1 MSTFSMLNEIV
12 RAFFALW
19 ALLLCLF
26 NIANSVLAFTKRKYL
41 FGVLSVLAFGLAYT
55 LWQVIFDYALK
66 NKFGSYSNLTQLMV
80 DINWLYWLLILFLLT
95 SLTAILF
102 IYNIHYERNNLTANS
117 IKLYLDKVDCGVC
130 CYKDNGRL
138 LFSNICI
145 NQLSTKITGSP
156 ILNGNHFKE
165 SLTEN
170 LVTVED
176 EKWMFSCRDII
187 LNNEVIHEIKA
198 TNVTNEYNKTKDLEK
213 DKLELSRIKKELED
227 YNLSINEVVK
237 HQEILQAKI
246 NIHDEMNKL
255 MLSTVMNED
264 TKELDKIFSL
274 WEQNTLL
281 LSKEVVDIQVEESI
295 KRLTELAKS
304 LKMTLVW
311 DENSLSILDDEQ
323 KGVFFQTAQEAIANA
338 SKHASAT
345 NINISIEELNKCI
358 NCKFINKINVP
369 LENVKFTG
377 GLSNLEKLV
386 KKYGASLKAE
396 VNNND
401 FVLTLSFSC
410 DILPHL

>member
-1 MSTFSMLNEIV
+1 MLSFSMLNEIV

-26 NIANSVLAFTKRKYL
+26 NIANSVLAFTKRKYS

-102 IYNIHYERNNLTANS
+102 IYNIHYERNNITANS

-156 ILNGNHFKE
+156 LLNGNHFKE
-165 SLTEN
+165 SLTDN
-170 LVTVED
+170 LATVED
-176 EKWMFSCRDII
+176 EKWRFSCRDII
-187 LNNEVIHEIKA
+187 LNNEVIHEITA

-237 HQEILQAKI
+237 RQEILQAKI

-264 TKELDKIFSL
+264 AKELDKIFSL

-281 LSKEVVDIQVEESI
+281 LSKEVEDIQVEGSI
-295 KRLTELAKS
+295 NRLTELAKS

-311 DENSLSILDDEQ
+311 DEFALSILDDEQ
-323 KGVFFQTAQEAIANA
+323 KGVFFQTAQEAMANA

-345 NINISIEELNKCI
+345 NIYISIEKLNECI
-358 NCKFINKINVP
+358 KCKFINKINAP
-369 LENVKFTG
+369 LDNVKFTG
-377 GLSNLEKLV
+377 GLSNLEKLL
-386 KKYGASLKAE
+386 KKYGASIKAE

-401 FVLTLSFSC
+401 FVLTLSFSYKK
-410 DILPHL
+410 

>member
-1 MSTFSMLNEIV
+1 MSTFSMLNEII

-66 NKFGSYSNLTQLMV
+66 NKFGSYSNLTELMV
-80 DINWLYWLLILFLLT
+80 GINWLYWLLILFLLT

-102 IYNIHYERNNLTANS
+102 IYNIHYERNNITANS

-156 ILNGNHFKE
+156 LLNGNHFKE

-170 LVTVED
+170 LVSVED

-187 LNNEVIHEIKA
+187 LNNDVIHEIKA

-213 DKLELSRIKKELED
+213 DKLELSRIKKELEE

-246 NIHDEMNKL
+246 NIHDEMNRL

-264 TKELDKIFSL
+264 PKELDKIFSL

-281 LSKEVVDIQVEESI
+281 LSKEVEDIQVEESI
-295 KRLTELAKS
+295 KRLTEIAKS
-304 LKMTLVW
+304 LKMNLVW
-311 DENSLSILDDEQ
+311 DENTLFILDDEQ
-323 KGVFFQTAQEAIANA
+323 KGAFFQTAQEAMANA

-345 NINISIEELNKCI
+345 NIFISIEELNKGI
-358 NCKFINKINVP
+358 KCKFINKINAP

-386 KKYGASLKAE
+386 KKYGASIKAE
-396 VNNND
+396 VNNDD
-401 FVLTLSFSC
+401 FVLTLSFSYKK
-410 DILPHL
+410 

>member
-1 MSTFSMLNEIV
+1 MSSFAMLNEIV

-26 NIANSVLAFTKRKYL
+26 NIANSVLAFTKRKYS

-66 NKFGSYSNLTQLMV
+66 NIFGSYSNLTHLMV

-102 IYNIHYERNNLTANS
+102 IYNIHYERNNITANS

-156 ILNGNHFKE
+156 LLNGNQFKE
-165 SLTEN
+165 SLSEN

-176 EKWMFSCRDII
+176 EKWRFSSRDII
-187 LNNEVIHEIKA
+187 LNNEVIHEITA

-213 DKLELSRIKKELED
+213 DKLELSRIKKDLED

-237 HQEILQAKI
+237 RQEILQAKI
-246 NIHDEMNKL
+246 NIHDEMNRL

-264 TKELDKIFSL
+264 AKELDKIFSL

-281 LSKEVVDIQVEESI
+281 LSKEVEDIQVEESI

-311 DENSLSILDDEQ
+311 DENALSILNNEQ
-323 KGVFFQTAQEAIANA
+323 KGVFFITAQEAMANA

-345 NINISIEELNKCI
+345 NIYISIEELNECI
-358 NCKFINKINVP
+358 KCKFINKINTP
-369 LENVKFTG
+369 IENVKFAG
-377 GLSNLEKLV
+377 GLSNLEKLL
-386 KKYGASLKAE
+386 KKYGASIKAE

-401 FVLTLSFSC
+401 FVLTFSYKK
-410 DILPHL
+410 

>member
-66 NKFGSYSNLTQLMV
+66 NIIGSYSNFTQLMV

-102 IYNIHYERNNLTANS
+102 IYNIHYERNNITANS

-264 TKELDKIFSL
+264 AKELDKIFSL

-281 LSKEVVDIQVEESI
+281 LSKEVEDIQVEGSI
-295 KRLTELAKS
+295 NRLTELAKS

-311 DENSLSILDDEQ
+311 DENALSILDDEQ

-358 NCKFINKINVP
+358 KCKFINKINAP

-401 FVLTLSFSC
+401 FVLTMSFSYKK
-410 DILPHL
+410 

>member
-1 MSTFSMLNEIV
+1 MLSFSMLNEIV

-26 NIANSVLAFTKRKYL
+26 NIANSVLAFTKRKYS

-66 NKFGSYSNLTQLMV
+66 NIFGSYSNLTHLMV

-156 ILNGNHFKE
+156 LLNGNHFKE
-165 SLTEN
+165 TLTEN
-170 LVTVED
+170 LATVED
-176 EKWMFSCRDII
+176 EKWRFSCRDII
-187 LNNEVIHEIKA
+187 LNNEVIHEITA

-264 TKELDKIFSL
+264 AKELDKIFSL

-281 LSKEVVDIQVEESI
+281 LSKEVEDIQVEESI

-311 DENSLSILDDEQ
+311 DENALSILNNEQ
-323 KGVFFQTAQEAIANA
+323 KGVFFITAQEAMANA

-345 NINISIEELNKCI
+345 NICISIEELNECI
-358 NCKFINKINVP
+358 KCKFINKINTP
-369 LENVKFTG
+369 IENVKFAG
-377 GLSNLEKLV
+377 GLSNLEKLL
-386 KKYGASLKAE
+386 KKYGASIKAE

-401 FVLTLSFSC
+401 FVLTFSYKK
-410 DILPHL
+410 